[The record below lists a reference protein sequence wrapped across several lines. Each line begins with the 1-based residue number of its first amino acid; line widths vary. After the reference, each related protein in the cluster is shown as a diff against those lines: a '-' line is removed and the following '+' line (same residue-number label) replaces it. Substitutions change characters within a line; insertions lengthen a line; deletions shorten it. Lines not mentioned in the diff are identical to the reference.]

1 MSRVH
6 YRYNSQTLNYEQV
19 FLSWKQRIWVVFRQ
33 LLISILVGLG
43 LFVAASY
50 TFDSPREQQLKKE
63 NKLILTQYQILS
75 KRIDENQK
83 ILSELQSRDNGL
95 YRTFFNADPIPE
107 DIRRPGIGGT
117 DRYENLLNLSNS
129 KLIVE
134 TTRKLDMVTR
144 ELYVQSNSYDELLN
158 LLKTK
163 EDRIKH
169 TPSVHPLRSKDLK
182 RQSSGFGMRM
192 HPILGS
198 LRFHS
203 GIDFTAEIGTP
214 IYATADGV
222 VESTK
227 YSSGYGNCV
236 TIDHGFGYKTLYG
249 HCRDFSIKPGQK
261 VVRGEKIATVGMTG
275 ITSGP
280 HVHYEV
286 QVKGRQDN
294 PAKYLFM
301 DLGAEDYEK
310 ALILSENQ

>member
-1 MSRVH
+1 MSNI
-6 YRYNSQTLNYEQV
+6 YFRYNSQTLNYERV
-19 FLSWKQRIWVVFRQ
+19 FPSWKQRIWVVFRL
-33 LLISILVGLG
+33 LLIGTFIGSG
-43 LFVAASY
+43 LFAIAFY
-50 TFDSPREQQLKKE
+50 AFDSPREQQLKKE
-63 NKLILTQYQILS
+63 NKLILAQYQILS

-83 ILSELQSRDNGL
+83 ILDELQSRDNGL

-117 DRYENLLNLSNS
+117 NRYEALLNLSNS
-129 KLIVE
+129 KLIIE

-144 ELYVQSNSYDELLN
+144 ELYVQSNSYDELLD

-163 EDRIKH
+163 EERIKH
-169 TPSVHPLRSKDLK
+169 TPAIHPLKSKDLK

-192 HPILGS
+192 HPIYGVLQ
-198 LRFHS
+198 LHS

-214 IYATADGV
+214 IYATADGT

-236 TIDHGFGYKTLYG
+236 IIDHGFGYKTLYG
-249 HCRDFSIKPGQK
+249 HCRDFSVRPGQK
-261 VVRGEKIATVGMTG
+261 VVRGEKIASVGMTG
-275 ITSGP
+275 ASTGP

-286 QVKGRQDN
+286 HVKGRPDN

-301 DLGAEDYEK
+301 DLSPEDYEK
-310 ALILSENQ
+310 ALVLSENQ